1 MSAFLFRKALN
12 GRTPEVSIYYRG
24 HCNDQAKGEEPKNI
38 RADSEGNSKL
48 SNTNYHLADQL
59 IKPRLGEETTQ
70 KLSQILPITSYP
82 GKIRKCACIP
92 TDQYRG
98 CPAEKDA
105 AIQISGFRVMIESSR
120 SNGT

>member
-1 MSAFLFRKALN
+1 MPTFLLRKALN

-24 HCNDQAKGEEPKNI
+24 HCNDQVEGKGPKNI
-38 RADSEGNSKL
+38 RADSEGNSEL

-59 IKPRLGEETTQ
+59 IEPRLGEETTQ
-70 KLSQILPITSYP
+70 KLSQILPIKSYP
-82 GKIRKCACIP
+82 GKVQERACIP
-92 TDQYRG
+92 TAQYRG

-105 AIQISGFRVMIESSR
+105 AIRISEFRVIIESSR